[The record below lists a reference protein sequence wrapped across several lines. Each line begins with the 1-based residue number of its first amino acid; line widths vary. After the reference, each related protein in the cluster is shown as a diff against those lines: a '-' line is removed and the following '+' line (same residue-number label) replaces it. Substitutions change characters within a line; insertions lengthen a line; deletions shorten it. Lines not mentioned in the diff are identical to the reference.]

1 VAICDKC
8 GLAYGENY
16 PPDQRY
22 HRRRHDVFVNGPKI
36 DLSDGVHLVLPTS
49 PLRHRKAAQT
59 AAGIF
64 QWEMKYDFS
73 AYHATSRDDFK
84 RNRTRALIYVLAGRV
99 VGLLVGREWRCR
111 FYRTL
116 PNEKAEER
124 PETQCLRLDV
134 VWVAEPKRR
143 QGIGR
148 CLVSD
153 FLAELADLPL
163 AVQPPISDGG
173 RALLRSLGL
182 TGFWI
187 G

>member
-1 VAICDKC
+1 MCDKC
-8 GLAYGENY
+8 GLAYGESY

-49 PLRHRKAAQT
+49 PLRNRKAAQT

-64 QWEMKYDFS
+64 RWEMQYDFL
-73 AYHATSRDDFK
+73 AYRATGRDDFK
-84 RNRTRALIYVLAGRV
+84 RNHTRALIYVLAGRV

-111 FYRTL
+111 FYLTL

-134 VWVAEPKRR
+134 VWVSEPKRW

-148 CLVSD
+148 RLVID
-153 FLAELADLPL
+153 FLARLGGLPL
-163 AVQPPISDGG
+163 GVQPPISDAGKAVL
-173 RALLRSLGL
+173 RALGL
-182 TGFWI
+182 TEFWI